1 MILYELVHDTLW
13 IYDFR
18 DISRPAK
25 DPTPRLPG
33 PWSGTPAPFTWDPG
47 ERPQE
52 GQGRSHP
59 QNWHRKH
66 RWENLRHFETFGQIS
81 SNIPSWPMING
92 NHEIHV
98 QFRLTFLS
106 MAGSTMIH
114 SRSAN
119 KTGVFWSCCAWRG
132 LLCGRFEES
141 PMSSD
146 VFVGSLWWVSGWWLW
161 LFVETTKESLH
172 IDHLAFLHTIIR
184 SCGVKLSTVAGCLQN
199 VEILLISSLTVLPG
213 ASRWR
218 RTMWI
223 ISADFG
229 CWHSLNHRCCI
240 CQ

>member
-1 MILYELVHDTLW
+1 MILYESMNFE
-13 IYDFR
+13 IFR
-18 DISRPAK
+18 DP
-25 DPTPRLPG
+25 PRTQRLVCHLPG
-33 PWSGTPAPFTWDPG
+33 PVRQRPSLGIQESVLRRAREGRIPKIGTENIAGKIWDIL
-47 ERPQE
+47 
-52 GQGRSHP
+52 
-59 QNWHRKH
+59 K
-66 RWENLRHFETFGQIS
+66 HFETFGQIA

-98 QFRLTFLS
+98 QFGLTFLS

-199 VEILLISSLTVLPG
+199 VEILLISSSLTVLPG